1 MANYKRRFTKDEFKH
16 ELMTHLHDMP
26 KGHFQ
31 NRKHLEKN
39 AALKAEHYS
48 RALAA
53 LDSVADR
60 LRKIAETHPD
70 PTEQQSARS
79 GLTEISDAIDAY
91 GEASMSGNSNWHS
104 D

>member
-1 MANYKRRFTKDEFKH
+1 MSKYKRRFTKDEFKQ
-16 ELMTHLHDMP
+16 ELLTHLHDMP

-31 NRKHLEKN
+31 SKKHLEKN
-39 AALKAEHYS
+39 ATIKAEHYD

-60 LRKIAETHPD
+60 LRKIASTHP
-70 PTEQQSARS
+70 EASARQEADS
-79 GLTEISDAIDAY
+79 ALVEINNAIDAY